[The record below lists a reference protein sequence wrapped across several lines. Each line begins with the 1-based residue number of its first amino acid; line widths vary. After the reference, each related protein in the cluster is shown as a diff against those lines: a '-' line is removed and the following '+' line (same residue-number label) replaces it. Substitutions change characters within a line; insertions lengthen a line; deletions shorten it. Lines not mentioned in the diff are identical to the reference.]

1 MKKILFVLLMLLTWY
16 LAAMYHLISLMTLA
30 LAEILFFLGM
40 FLASRYLRRH
50 TKVRFSE
57 PAMVITKNQKT
68 PCRIVMEHTGILPPG
83 RLRLRFRLAYWD
95 QKGET
100 TGFFYHHGLGGEQEE
115 AGFYLDAPWCGQLII
130 SMERVQIFDY
140 VSLFQ
145 AGLLAGE
152 ELEAAVLPGGAAMT
166 IRISEEFGN
175 QQGWEAEIQPFV
187 GMGDGEI
194 RQLRDYFP
202 GDPHRLIHWKQSAR
216 MDTLLVKEQ
225 GPRQEQSAWLYL
237 DLHSDQ
243 PKSARELDAFFEIL
257 HSLILG
263 LMEEA
268 FTLLVRW
275 KEPDGSWAGMEA
287 ADREDGSA
295 LLLRLY
301 QSESMQG
308 GAPALIPPKQ
318 GLCLNVD
325 RKLVSG
331 GRQEMRDGSVLDLLC
346 CLAAVY
352 GLLFLLHS
360 VEGMAFRLGA
370 SLLIASIPGIVLWY
384 FRRRKNAGLFWGC
397 VCHDRSPGTGFSHPL
412 AAVWPDYF
420 GFASSS
426 VFGDGSRFAAGV
438 SAFGLSNRFLGDQW
452 MAEGKTK
459 SFFFGRGNTGWQKE
473 KGCCGCRFLLCIP
486 DFPACG
492 RMECRA
498 AVSAGLPGRRI
509 GTKDR
514 KADQRQCRPSQRRNG
529 EQGES
534 VSGRNQA
541 IGSSNQPK
549 THRNHLPQRIYR
561 RILS

>member
-50 TKVRFSE
+50 TKVRFSG
-57 PAMVITKNQKT
+57 PAMVITKNQKI

-100 TGFFYHHGLGGEQEE
+100 TGFFYHHGLGGEKEE

-194 RQLRDYFP
+194 RQLRDYLP

-225 GPRQEQSAWLYL
+225 EPRQEQSAWLYL

-268 FTLLVRW
+268 FTLLV
-275 KEPDGSWAGMEA
+275 
-287 ADREDGSA
+287 
-295 LLLRLY
+295 L
-301 QSESMQG
+301 SESMQG
-308 GAPALIPPKQ
+308 GAPTLIPPKQ

-325 RKLVSG
+325 RKLISG
-331 GRQEMRDGSVLDLLC
+331 ERLVHQFSLESSREELEQLC
-346 CLAAVY
+346 FEL
-352 GLLFLLHS
+352 
-360 VEGMAFRLGA
+360 
-370 SLLIASIPGIVLWY
+370 
-384 FRRRKNAGLFWGC
+384 
-397 VCHDRSPGTGFSHPL
+397 
-412 AAVWPDYF
+412 
-420 GFASSS
+420 
-426 VFGDGSRFAAGV
+426 
-438 SAFGLSNRFLGDQW
+438 
-452 MAEGKTK
+452 
-459 SFFFGRGNTGWQKE
+459 
-473 KGCCGCRFLLCIP
+473 
-486 DFPACG
+486 
-492 RMECRA
+492 
-498 AVSAGLPGRRI
+498 
-509 GTKDR
+509 
-514 KADQRQCRPSQRRNG
+514 
-529 EQGES
+529 
-534 VSGRNQA
+534 
-541 IGSSNQPK
+541 
-549 THRNHLPQRIYR
+549 
-561 RILS
+561 